1 MVFTTIVVG
10 HSQVPQ
16 HIQGD
21 EHFRYIILRR
31 PGGILQNL
39 NSRPLNQ
46 VYSTPAD
53 LIVFF
58 LGGNDIALFKN
69 HPITLASRIRD
80 HLLRLKDL
88 AREVAFV
95 SIESRI
101 YPTGN
106 RFNLTTREY
115 TTVQTRVNNN
125 LRRFCRNHHIRYINA
140 RNQVF
145 VNNISHDGTHF
156 NITATNYLIS
166 KIRNVAERCRQAITD
181 GAE

>member
-1 MVFTTIVVG
+1 MVYTTVVVG

-16 HIQGD
+16 QIQGD
-21 EHFRYIILRR
+21 EHFRYIIFRR

-39 NSRPLNQ
+39 NSYPLNQ
-46 VYSTPAD
+46 VYTTPTD
-53 LIVFF
+53 FIVFF
-58 LGGNDIALFKN
+58 LGGNDIASFKN

-80 HLLRLKDL
+80 HLLRFKEL

-95 SIESRI
+95 SIENRI
-101 YPTGN
+101 YPQGN

-115 TTVQTRVNNN
+115 TAVQTRVNNN
-125 LRRFCRNHHIRYINA
+125 VRRFCRNHNIRYINA

-166 KIRNVAERCRQAITD
+166 KIRNVAQRGRQAITNED
-181 GAE
+181 S